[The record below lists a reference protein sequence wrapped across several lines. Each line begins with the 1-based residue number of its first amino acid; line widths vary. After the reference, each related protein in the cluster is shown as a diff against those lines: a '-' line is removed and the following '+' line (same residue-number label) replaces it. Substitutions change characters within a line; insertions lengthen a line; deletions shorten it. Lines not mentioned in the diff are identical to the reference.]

1 MGFWS
6 ELMEIRTNEFCNNMQ
21 NMLETTV
28 KKTQVESVQKELA
41 VYVSLSLS
49 HLLNY

>member
-1 MGFWS
+1 MF
-6 ELMEIRTNEFCNNMQ
+6 
-21 NMLETTV
+21 ETTV

-41 VYVSLSLS
+41 VYVSLS